1 MNDKRAA
8 LGSHSKLQLASGRV
22 TISAE
27 TVQEVVETILI
38 DAGCSHSVAREV
50 ADHLIDTELCGIES
64 HGVMR
69 VMQYADQ
76 FAKGVMDPH
85 AEAIIHR
92 NEKGDDEVDGRGG
105 IGIPAMRLAVDQCV
119 ARAKERGLAA
129 LPLRHVGH
137 TGRLGAYA
145 ERAAD
150 EGCLAI
156 IIGGGGRQNWRQ
168 VAPYGGTKALLPT
181 NPFCFGI
188 PGGQHGPVIVDFAT
202 SMIAGGWL
210 YAARAAGGKVPF
222 GTIINSAGELSD
234 EPDDYFNGG
243 AILPKG
249 GAMGYGLAVMAE
261 LICEAMLGPVTTE
274 VNWLIMAIDTTR
286 YREPHIMM
294 NVAEEILAELRD
306 CPPVRGVTRVEVP
319 GERERRHRDE
329 NRERIIALP
338 EATWT
343 SMQERAARSL
353 A

>member
-38 DAGCSHSVAREV
+38 DAGCSETTAREV

-119 ARAKERGLAA
+119 ARAKEKGIAA

-168 VAPYGGTKALLPT
+168 VAPY
-181 NPFCFGI
+181 
-188 PGGQHGPVIVDFAT
+188 GGQHGPVIVDFAT

-306 CPPVRGVTRVEVP
+306 CPPARGVTRVEVP
-319 GERERRHRDE
+319 GERERRHRGE

-343 SMQERAARSL
+343 AMREKAKRAAF
-353 A
+353 

>member
-119 ARAKERGLAA
+119 ARAKEKGIAA

-306 CPPVRGVTRVEVP
+306 CPPARGVTRVEVP